1 MFEKKQDARFY
12 NGNPNVKLANVQQSY
27 TLDQVKNIQRYM
39 KDPVAFIDECV
50 KVVSIDKGII
60 PFHPF
65 PYQKRIIEA
74 VNNNRFTICKLFRQS
89 GKVFCPRLK

>member
-1 MFEKKQDARFY
+1 MFEKKQESRFY
-12 NGNPNVKLANVQQSY
+12 NGNPNVKNANVQQSY

-39 KDPVAFIDECV
+39 GDPVTFIDECV
-50 KVVSIDKGII
+50 KVISIDQGII

-89 GKVFCPRLK
+89 GETFAHT